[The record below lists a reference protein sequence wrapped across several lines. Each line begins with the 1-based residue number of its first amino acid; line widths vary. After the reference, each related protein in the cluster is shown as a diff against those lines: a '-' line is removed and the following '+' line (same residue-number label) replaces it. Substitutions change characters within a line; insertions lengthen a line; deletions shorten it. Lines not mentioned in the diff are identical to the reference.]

1 MLSLTSFA
9 QSEAKDSIINDPVPL
24 IKNEIPQSASVDS
37 LQRRITELT
46 EQVRKLRESEN
57 TLKGKVYDDD
67 KMIKSQELKIK
78 KLEHKL
84 IFADSIIARLSNDCL
99 RKRYDRIRVTDAIRN
114 FEQMYS
120 PELKSK
126 WGTLKILLGDYGK
139 YNQELVDIFNEAQND
154 KELLNPFTGQKHA
167 ITYIDKIKSTS
178 YYKDVY
184 NADWTIP
191 YLNNLIDKSF
201 EVIKSFDPKEKKNIQ
216 LLELIK

>member
-78 KLEHKL
+78 KIEHKL

-126 WGTLKILLGDYGK
+126 LGTLKTLLSDYGK